1 MQPVTEI
8 GELLPFMS
16 AQHRRKRTMAS
27 LLEKVQTLI
36 SANLHFMVDQALQ
49 SNSLAVIDQYIRQV
63 EDNLE
68 DLEDAAATVGGEV
81 KGLQRKL
88 GEYELKKADLDRAID
103 AFLVAG
109 NEGAAVAA
117 QSKLNSTTRLV
128 ETYQSQVERQRSEYQ
143 KLLDAKVKLE
153 ARLATM
159 RQEREELQALL
170 QLAKSK
176 ETTVTAMKSL
186 DDLMGAGDSD
196 ISRIAQSIYARLDKA
211 TTATEMRAASLDE
224 QMDQILDRSM
234 LDAQLAERKKK
245 LGI

>member
-1 MQPVTEI
+1 
-8 GELLPFMS
+8 
-16 AQHRRKRTMAS
+16 MAS

-36 SANLHFMVDQALQ
+36 SANMHYLVDQALQ
-49 SNSLAVIDQYIRQV
+49 SNSLAVIDQYVRQV

-88 GEYELKKADLDRAID
+88 TEYEQKQAELDKAID

-109 NEGAAVAA
+109 NDSAAVAA
-117 QSKLNSTTRLV
+117 QSKLNSTLRLV
-128 ETYQSQVERQRSEYQ
+128 DTYKTQVERQRTEYQ
-143 KLLDAKVKLE
+143 ALLDAKVKLE
-153 ARLATM
+153 ARLSTM

-186 DDLMGAGDSD
+186 DDLMGTGDSD

-211 TTATEMRAASLDE
+211 STATEMRAASLDE
-224 QMDQILDRSM
+224 QMDQVLERTVLDG
-234 LDAQLAERKKK
+234 QLAERKKK
-245 LGI
+245 LGLEQ